1 MRGREASNVWGSALT
16 LLLTCVTHD
25 FVVQASD
32 RRLTFLNG
40 KIAEEVANKATL
52 FGNAGNFAFTGL
64 SRCSHR
70 ETSDELLMRCL
81 SVTNLPLVDLLE
93 GLAKSAARDIR
104 NLPLSVRPRD
114 RRAVRRTSFVGAG
127 YVGVKYPGRFNL
139 PDSSDELQTFLC
151 VVSNAQDLSEA
162 WREEADQE
170 FSVHL
175 GWLPPERS
183 HMLHV
188 AGQPLLT
195 QERVQLERGLRKA
208 LGRVTHPEPIA
219 RLLTRAVRQVS
230 ARNVTVGPNVM
241 CTMTRRANVRDK
253 GNISLGGGLIP
264 IAPGYQS
271 EASYF
276 HRARGGTS
284 GPARWIYSPADS
296 SAADHYGPNYASSA
310 MMMKGMYFGRQE
322 PSNSS

>member
-1 MRGREASNVWGSALT
+1 LT

-32 RRLTFLNG
+32 RRLTFLDG
-40 KIAEEVANKATL
+40 RIAEEVANKATL
-52 FGNAGNFAFTGL
+52 FGNAANFAFTGL
-64 SRCSHR
+64 ARCSHR

-81 SVTNLPLVDLLE
+81 SAPNLPLVGLLE

-104 NLPLSVRPRD
+104 NLPLRVRPRD

-127 YVGVKYPGRFNL
+127 YVGVKDPGRYNL
-139 PDSSDELQTFLC
+139 PNISDDLHAFLC

-162 WREEADQE
+162 WREESDQE

-175 GWLPPERS
+175 GWLPSERG

-188 AGQPLLT
+188 AGQSLLPH
-195 QERVQLERGLRKA
+195 ERVGLERGLRKA
-208 LGRVTHPEPIA
+208 LGRVAHPEPIA

-241 CTMTRRANVRDK
+241 CTMTRRANVRDQ
-253 GNISLGGGLIP
+253 GNIDIGGGLVP
-264 IAPGYQS
+264 ITHEYQS

-276 HRARGGTS
+276 QRARGGPS
-284 GPARWIYSPADS
+284 APARWIYSPADP
-296 SAADHYGPNYASSA
+296 SAENHYGPNYASSVF
-310 MMMKGMYFGRQE
+310 MMKGMHFGRV
-322 PSNSS
+322 PSASS